1 MSDLRR
7 WRKMLKD
14 AFRLLES
21 DRKLLLAGQISALV
35 AQDAR
40 RVEVEA
46 RLADMPRAVIDA
58 EQGII
63 LEIQKLAQRNNRL
76 LKAYLDGARAA
87 MRRMSEIE
95 RNQGRIGAYQKDGSR
110 VEAGTPSSTR
120 QLRA

>member
-35 AQDAR
+35 AQDSR

>member
-95 RNQGRIGAYQKDGSR
+95 RNQGRIGAYQEDGSR